1 MILLGYNTPAHHPEV
16 PELDRLANFHNQL
29 SMQAGAY
36 QNGRWVVGVAKAGVE
51 EGVSQIGQTSIIAP
65 SGEVVA
71 MTSTCGNELII
82 HRCDLD
88 ATKTYK
94 EHIFNF
100 ARNRR
105 IEHYGPITGQTAATF
120 PQ

>member
-1 MILLGYNTPAHHPEV
+1 
-16 PELDRLANFHNQL
+16 
-29 SMQAGAY
+29 
-36 QNGRWVVGVAKAGVE
+36 
-51 EGVSQIGQTSIIAP
+51 
-65 SGEVVA
+65 
-71 MTSTCGNELII
+71 MTSTCGNELIR

-88 ATKTYK
+88 LTKTYK

-105 IEHYGPITGQTAATF
+105 IEHYGPITNQTAATF